1 MKKLFLIILILN
13 FFLICS
19 CATILTG
26 SADKLSFDSDPDGAT
41 ILMDGIDIGKTPATI
56 SLKRPGFSDKEV
68 MLKLK
73 GYEDRRFILQK
84 EFNVITILNFG
95 NLLGWGI
102 DIATGSI
109 MKYSTK
115 AYNMDLEQ
123 KAYNINELQKD
134 ELGRLIV
141 PNDEGSVFVYD
152 EEVGYKVLFE

>member
-26 SADKLSFDSDPDGAT
+26 STDKLSFDSDPDGAT

-84 EFNVITILNFG
+84 EFNVITILNLG

>member
-1 MKKLFLIILILN
+1 
-13 FFLICS
+13 
-19 CATILTG
+19 
-26 SADKLSFDSDPDGAT
+26 
-41 ILMDGIDIGKTPATI
+41 
-56 SLKRPGFSDKEV
+56 

-84 EFNVITILNFG
+84 EFNVITILNLG

-102 DIATGSI
+102 DIVTGSI

-141 PNDEGSVFVYD
+141 PDDEGSLFVYD
-152 EEVGYKVLFE
+152 EEVGYKILFE